1 MQALITRSEQRFN
14 STQGLHRIDTEQT
27 RAKGF
32 VPTPIEAAPHLA
44 RHAAE
49 RSATHHQHSRPAI
62 HSEPEYQGKPLSP
75 LQKCAFLGV
84 VAAGYAVM
92 FYGLV
97 RLTTGA

>member
-1 MQALITRSEQRFN
+1 MQALITKSEQRFN
-14 STQGLHRIDTEQT
+14 SAQGLHRIDTEQT

-49 RSATHHQHSRPAI
+49 RSATYHQHSALITPSAEDAGEPAGWRVDLALFVGA
-62 HSEPEYQGKPLSP
+62 S
-75 LQKCAFLGV
+75 LGT
-84 VAAGYAVM
+84 ALMA
-92 FYGLV
+92 YGLV